1 MNSNNTVLMAL
12 GALALYLWSKSSVG
26 GKMATSKILSFVTGS
41 IGAARAAGA
50 EYKLPVWLFLTAGAH
65 ESASGLSGL
74 AIEANNFFGFT
85 ADDPKSNWRMAGKP
99 TIQKPTHE
107 WVAKPGVND
116 KVISGPDAKGL
127 FYVSRT
133 RYFRKYP
140 SLLDSFRDY
149 ARLLTTSARY
159 APAVAAA
166 REGDVAGAF
175 KALGTSGYATDPTY
189 GEKLAGVYKSVKEY
203 SV

>member
-1 MNSNNTVLMAL
+1 MNKRAVVLISL
-12 GALALYLWSKSSVG
+12 GLGALYLWSKTAAG
-26 GKMATSKILSFVTGS
+26 GKMTTSKILNFVTGS
-41 IGAARAAGA
+41 VGAARAAGA
-50 EYKLPVWLFLTAGAH
+50 EYNLPVWLFLTAGAH
-65 ESASGLSGL
+65 ESAAGLSGL

-99 TIQKPTHE
+99 TVQKLTHE
-107 WVAKPGVND
+107 WVKKPGVND
-116 KVISGPDAKGL
+116 KVESGPDSKGMY
-127 FYVSRT
+127 YVSRT

-149 ARLLTTSARY
+149 ARLLTTRARY

-189 GEKLAGVYKSVKEY
+189 GKKLAGVYKSVKEY
-203 SV
+203 TV